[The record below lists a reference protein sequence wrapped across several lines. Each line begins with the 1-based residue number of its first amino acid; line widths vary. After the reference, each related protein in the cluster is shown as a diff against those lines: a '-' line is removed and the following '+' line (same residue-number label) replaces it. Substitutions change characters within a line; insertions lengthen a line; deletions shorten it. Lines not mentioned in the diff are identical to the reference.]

1 LYFVVLLA
9 VPQNIGKN
17 PKEHFAHKLN
27 FLMFIHK

>member
-17 PKEHFAHKLN
+17 PKERFAHKLN